1 MRYSLMLQI
10 VTVITV
16 TLISGAALFARMQ
29 NRPSETPDSEESKSL
44 GYSIPK

>member
-16 TLISGAALFARMQ
+16 TLISSAALFAWMQ
-29 NRPSETPDSEESKSL
+29 NRPPETTDSKESKSL
-44 GYSIPK
+44 DTSIPK